1 MQAISYT
8 CPKSFFR
15 LGYKVKL
22 QKVVAL
28 LHARNNQL
36 RKYNG
41 EKFPILTIKIYTMR
55 VNFITP

>member
-8 CPKSFFR
+8 CPKSFLR
-15 LGYKVKL
+15 LGSKIKI

-41 EKFPILTIKIYTMR
+41 KKFPILTIKVYT
-55 VNFITP
+55 ITEIN